1 MKKQN
6 NFTNVYNLLRIFMA
20 KMHEMSNEKSFV
32 STCSTFLD
40 LFQKSIRNH
49 PTILLK
55 KIFQKFYGNGGVISI
70 NAKIPFTT

>member
-1 MKKQN
+1 
-6 NFTNVYNLLRIFMA
+6 MA

-40 LFQKSIRNH
+40 LFQKSTGNH
-49 PTILLK
+49 PILLK
-55 KIFQKFYGNGGVISI
+55 KKFFQKIYGNGGVISF

>member
-49 PTILLK
+49 PILLK
-55 KIFQKFYGNGGVISI
+55 IILFPEILWKWWCHIY
-70 NAKIPFTT
+70 

>member
-1 MKKQN
+1 MKKEN

-55 KIFQKFYGNGGVISI
+55 KILFPEILWKWWCHIY
-70 NAKIPFTT
+70 